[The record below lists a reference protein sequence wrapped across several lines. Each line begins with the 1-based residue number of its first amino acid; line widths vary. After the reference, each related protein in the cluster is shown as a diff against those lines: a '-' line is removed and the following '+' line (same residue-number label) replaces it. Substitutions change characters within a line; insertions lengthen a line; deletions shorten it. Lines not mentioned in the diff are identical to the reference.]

1 MILRVAERVVRSALI
16 GYAAGSVWLRY
27 KGPSWLDRIA
37 RRDPKARDLSAIH
50 QKNADQIYRTATRLR
65 GLLIKMCQVI
75 GTRSDVF
82 PPAYVKTLSQAH
94 DRLPPREFEEIRC
107 VVEEDLG
114 KPLDAV
120 FAGFEREPLA
130 SASLAQVHPAVLRS
144 GERVAV
150 KVQYPEIESL
160 VRSDLSNL
168 RLLFRALGLLERDF
182 DLMPLIDELG
192 TQVPFELDFVHEGHN
207 SEKISQ
213 FYADRDDIYV
223 PRVHGEYTT
232 RRVLVMEF
240 IDGVKISDVTR
251 LRAAGLDPD
260 AIMRTLIGA
269 YCEQILTHG
278 FFHADPHPGNLIVQP
293 GGAPDG
299 RARLVFVDFG
309 LAKELPSGFQQG
321 ILELTRALLQGSP
334 ERMAEAL
341 HDLGFETRTGGVEA
355 LHEIAKVVLETAVR
369 LRQQSWVD
377 RDVAAE
383 AAQELP
389 RMIRENPIVRVPSHV
404 VLLGRVVG
412 LLSGIGRSLEA
423 RIDMLQTI
431 LPYVLKSAQKG

>member
-1 MILRVAERVVRSALI
+1 VAPRLSVAERVYRARRI
-16 GYAAGSVWLRY
+16 GVTFASQF
-27 KGPSWLDRIA
+27 IA
-37 RRDPKARDLSAIH
+37 RHISPPDMAERWSAH
-50 QKNADQIYRTATRLR
+50 HSESANAIYEAAIELR
-65 GLLIKMCQVI
+65 GLILKGCQFI
-75 GTRSDVF
+75 GSRADVLPSEYVEVLSRLQDRVPAKRFSTVRKTVEAELNCALEDVF
-82 PPAYVKTLSQAH
+82 
-94 DRLPPREFEEIRC
+94 
-107 VVEEDLG
+107 
-114 KPLDAV
+114 DA
-120 FAGFEREPLA
+120 FDESPIA

-168 RLLFRALGLLERDF
+168 RLLFRTLGLLERDF
-182 DLMPLIDELG
+182 DLMPLVDELG
-192 TQVPFELDFVHEGHN
+192 TQIPFELDFVNEGRI
-207 SEKISQ
+207 SERISR
-213 FYADRDDIYV
+213 FYDDRDDIYV
-223 PRVHGEYTT
+223 PRVHWEYTT
-232 RRVLVMEF
+232 RRVLVSEF
-240 IDGVKISDVTR
+240 IDGLKISDVTA

-260 AIMRTLIGA
+260 AIMRTLIEA

-293 GGAPDG
+293 GVAGEG
-299 RARLVFVDFG
+299 RPRLVFVDFG
-309 LAKELPSGFQQG
+309 LAKELPSGFRQG
-321 ILELTRALLQGSP
+321 LLELTGALLQGSA
-334 ERMAEAL
+334 EQMAKAL
-341 HDLGFETRTGGVEA
+341 HDLGFETREGGVGA

-369 LRQQSWVD
+369 LRQQSWLD

-412 LLSGIGRSLEA
+412 LLSGLGRSLEA

-431 LPYVLKSAQKG
+431 LPYVLKPAQKG